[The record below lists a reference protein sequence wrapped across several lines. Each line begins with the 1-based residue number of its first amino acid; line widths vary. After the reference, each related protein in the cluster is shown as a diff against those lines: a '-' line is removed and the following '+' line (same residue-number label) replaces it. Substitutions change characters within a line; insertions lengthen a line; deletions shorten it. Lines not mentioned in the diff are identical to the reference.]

1 MFAGPQHTGIQ
12 VFIVD
17 DHGVMRM
24 GLRQLLIKRGFEVSG
39 EAETASDA
47 LSRITAARPDVALID
62 LSLGRDDGMALLEQ
76 LSTAVPDVNL
86 IVYSM
91 YDDPLYVRKAVAAGA
106 KGYVTKDDASTHL
119 IDAIRAVVA
128 GKRFYSESIAG
139 KLVETI
145 VDKTEAAELSQLSKR
160 EQDIFNLLGEGFSIR
175 EIAGKLS
182 LSHKTIETHC
192 GNLKL
197 KLGVKTMRELSRTAI
212 RQSNNNTHR

>member
-1 MFAGPQHTGIQ
+1 MFAGPNHSGIR
-12 VFIVD
+12 VFLVD

-24 GLRQLLIKRGFEVSG
+24 GLRQLLVRRGFEVSG
-39 EAETASDA
+39 EAETAADA
-47 LSRITAARPDVALID
+47 VARITAIRPNVALID
-62 LSLGRDDGMALLEQ
+62 LSLGRDDGMALLEK
-76 LSTAVPDVNL
+76 LNAAVPEVNL

-145 VDKTEAAELSQLSKR
+145 VEKTETGEMPALSNR
-160 EQDIFNLLGEGFSIR
+160 EKDIFDLLGEGLSIR
-175 EIAGKLS
+175 EIADKLS
-182 LSHKTIETHC
+182 VSHKTVETHC

-197 KLGVKTMRELSRTAI
+197 KLGVKTMRELSKQAI
-212 RQSNNNTHR
+212 RRKNSSHH

>member
-1 MFAGPQHTGIQ
+1 LFAGPNHSGIR
-12 VFIVD
+12 VFLVD

-24 GLRQLLIKRGFEVSG
+24 GLRQLLVRRGFEVSG
-39 EAETASDA
+39 EAETAADA
-47 LSRITAARPDVALID
+47 VARITAIRPNVALID
-62 LSLGRDDGMALLEQ
+62 LSLGRDDGMALLEK
-76 LSTAVPDVNL
+76 LNAAVPEVNL

-145 VDKTEAAELSQLSKR
+145 VEKTETGEMPALSNR
-160 EQDIFNLLGEGFSIR
+160 EKDIFDLLGEGLSIR
-175 EIAGKLS
+175 EIADKLS
-182 LSHKTIETHC
+182 VSHKTVETHC

-197 KLGVKTMRELSRTAI
+197 KLGVKTMRELSKQAI
-212 RQSNNNTHR
+212 RRKNSSHH